1 MKKRI
6 IIIILIFI
14 LFIPLPLHAKDGGS
28 FSMKSLTYEII
39 HYHKI
44 AENNANPNAFE
55 VGYGVKIF
63 SFEVY
68 KNTHIEIEE

>member
-6 IIIILIFI
+6 IIIL
-14 LFIPLPLHAKDGGS
+14 LLLVLLIPLPLYAKDGGS
-28 FSMKSLTYEII
+28 FSLKSLTYEII

-55 VGYGVKIF
+55 VGYGVKLF
-63 SFEVY
+63 GLEVY
-68 KNTHIEIEE
+68 KNTHIEVEE

>member
-1 MKKRI
+1 MKKKI
-6 IIIILIFI
+6 IIIILLFI
-14 LFIPLPLHAKDGGS
+14 LLIPLPLHAKDGGS

-63 SFEVY
+63 GFEVY

>member
-6 IIIILIFI
+6 IIIL
-14 LFIPLPLHAKDGGS
+14 LLLVLLIPLPLHAKDGGS

-44 AENNANPNAFE
+44 AENNDNPNAFE

-63 SFEVY
+63 GFEVY

>member
-6 IIIILIFI
+6 IIIL
-14 LFIPLPLHAKDGGS
+14 LLLVLLIPLPLHAKDGGS
-28 FSMKSLTYEII
+28 FSIKSLTYEII

-44 AENNANPNAFE
+44 DENNANPHAFE

-63 SFEVY
+63 GFEVY

>member
-6 IIIILIFI
+6 IIIL
-14 LFIPLPLHAKDGGS
+14 LLLVLLIPLPLHAKDGGS

-44 AENNANPNAFE
+44 AENNDNPNAFE
-55 VGYGVKIF
+55 VGYGFKIF
-63 SFEVY
+63 DLEVY
-68 KNTHIEIEE
+68 KNTHIEVEE

>member
-6 IIIILIFI
+6 IIVL
-14 LFIPLPLHAKDGGS
+14 LLLVLLIPLPIHAKDGGS

-55 VGYGVKIF
+55 VGYGFKIF
-63 SFEVY
+63 GLEVY
-68 KNTHIEIEE
+68 KNTHIEVEE

>member
-6 IIIILIFI
+6 IIIL
-14 LFIPLPLHAKDGGS
+14 LLLVLLIPLPIHAKDGGS

-44 AENNANPNAFE
+44 AENNANHNAFE
-55 VGYGVKIF
+55 VGYGVMIF
-63 SFEVY
+63 GLEVY
-68 KNTHIEIEE
+68 KNTHIEVEE